1 MRVFIGSWAFLKENY
16 DQGCVNTS
24 INTYNHFFFSF
35 FLIRYADLPDKS
47 SIHHM
52 LVNSNMKC
60 TCTKPHDGISCP
72 VIHHHTHATPRDVSG
87 THPSSE
93 AYGLY
98 GWARLHAPSVV
109 FAAVVNTGASHS
121 PQSKQSKTAP
131 IQRKNSRSQCRQRR
145 VAPHDSRHHGGTVMT
160 RRKLHK
166 PLFIRRLNT
175 KGKLF
180 FFFFIRARR
189 L

>member
-1 MRVFIGSWAFLKENY
+1 MPVK
-16 DQGCVNTS
+16 
-24 INTYNHFFFSF
+24 
-35 FLIRYADLPDKS
+35 
-47 SIHHM
+47 
-52 LVNSNMKC
+52 SNMKC
-60 TCTKPHDGISCP
+60 TQTKPRQDLLS
-72 VIHHHTHATPRDVSG
+72 HHHHRRRHHHRNTTLRDVSG
-87 THPSSE
+87 THPSTE

-145 VAPHDSRHHGGTVMT
+145 VAPHDSRHHNGTVMT

-175 KGKLF
+175 KGKHF
-180 FFFFIRARR
+180 YQSKEIVGFARVSHCCK
-189 L
+189 